1 MKITDININYEFG
14 RRVNYLRKL
23 QKITIGELAFRC
35 NLNKNYLGDIERGKR
50 NPTLEVIDK
59 ISKGLNIS
67 LEKLFSG
74 IGIK

>member
-1 MKITDININYEFG
+1 MKLTDININYEFG

-23 QKITIGELAFRC
+23 QKITIEELAFRC

>member
-23 QKITIGELAFRC
+23 QKITIEELAFRC

>member
-1 MKITDININYEFG
+1 MKIIDININYEFG
-14 RRVNYLRKL
+14 RRVHYLRKL
-23 QKITIGELAFRC
+23 QKITIEELAFRC
-35 NLNKNYLGDIERGKR
+35 DLNKNYLGDIERGKR

>member
-1 MKITDININYEFG
+1 MKITVININYEFG

-23 QKITIGELAFRC
+23 QKITIEELAFRC

>member
-23 QKITIGELAFRC
+23 QKITIEELAFRRS
-35 NLNKNYLGDIERGKR
+35 LNKKYLGDIERGKR